1 MLLDSIS
8 CLCYLCSMPRNNYQL
23 DKFNKE
29 YDRLNNQQKKAV
41 DTTEGPVMVIAGP
54 GTGKTQILSARIG
67 KILLDTDT
75 QPQNILCLTYTDAGA
90 IAMRK
95 RILEF
100 IGADAYKVNIYT
112 FHAFCNEVI
121 QDNLGLFEKTSLD
134 PVSDL
139 QRIALFKQLI
149 DAFPKNHP
157 LKRYRG
163 DVYYEIN
170 NLQSLFSTMKREGWS
185 PEFINERIDN
195 YLQSLPE
202 RDEYIAKRA
211 SKGFKKGDVRTDKI
225 EEETEKK
232 ERLRAAVHEFDNFQ
246 QLMRNNNL
254 YDFDDMINWVIK
266 AFEEN
271 PNLLLRYQEQFLYIL
286 VDEYQDTSGT
296 QNRLVELLI
305 NYWEV
310 PNVFVV
316 GDDDQSIYRFQ
327 GANVENMLG
336 FADNYKNDLLTVVLT
351 LNYRSVQGILDIS
364 KTIIDKNEDRLINKP
379 GLQLTKDL
387 ISANDII
394 KHLAHK
400 PVIQQYETQRQEMI
414 GIIQQVEKIIAE
426 GIEPKRI
433 GIIYKENKY
442 GEEIAQYCKLLK
454 IPYYS
459 KRSLNILNIPFAK
472 KIISILRYLSYEH
485 DIPYS
490 GDELLFEILHYDWF
504 LIPPIEIARVS
515 IEVAEKQFSK
525 DKTSIRKL
533 LVERSNLPARDLFT
547 HNIAEGL
554 KKASES
560 IESLISKVPNV
571 TLQTLFEAVI
581 REAGILGFIM
591 KSEEK
596 IWLVQVLTRLFDF
609 IKEETHRN
617 PNLDLKQLIKLFDLM
632 QSEKLP
638 LPLVEVSGSDKGVNL
653 LTAHG
658 SKGLEFT
665 YVFFA
670 GCNAHV
676 WEKKRKPNGGYQFPD
691 NIFTSL
697 SPGRGDGADA
707 SDEELRRLFYVA
719 LTRAEQHLSISY
731 SSFNN
736 DGKELESSMFIA
748 EILDDHAL
756 HTEKVFIDEA
766 AQAEFQLLQLQNNY
780 QPEIEKI
787 EQEYV
792 SSLLEKFVM
801 NVTALN
807 NYLKCPLEFYF
818 KNLIR
823 IPSPKNEAMEFGSSV
838 HYALERLFKK
848 MQEDKNVFP
857 TKEEF
862 IKDFNWYMRRHRESF
877 TKEQFDRRLEYG
889 EEVLSNYYE
898 KYLHRWNKIV
908 VLERTIKNVVVNG
921 IPLKGKLDKLE
932 FTGKEVNV
940 VDYKTGDVDKARE
953 KLKPPN
959 EKNPDGGDYWR
970 QAVFYKILLDHYN
983 RDWQAVSSEFD
994 FIEPDKKKNYRKEK
1008 IYINPEDITSV
1019 TQQIKTVWDKIQQHD
1034 FYTGCGK
1041 ADCHWCEFVK
1051 TNNMAIALHEL
1062 ATEPEE
1068 DI

>member
-1 MLLDSIS
+1 
-8 CLCYLCSMPRNNYQL
+8 MPRNNYQL

-29 YDRLNNQQKKAV
+29 YDQLNRQQKKAV

-95 RILEF
+95 RIQEF

-121 QDNLGLFEKTSLD
+121 QDNLGLFDKTSLD

-139 QRIALFKQLI
+139 QRIDLFKQLI

-185 PEFINERIDN
+185 PEFINERIDA
-195 YLQSLPE
+195 YLQSLPL

-232 ERLRAAVHEFDNFQ
+232 EKLRAAVNEFDNFQ

-286 VDEYQDTSGT
+286 VDEFQDTSGT

-351 LNYRSVQGILDIS
+351 HNYRSVQPILDIS
-364 KTIIDKNEDRLINKP
+364 KTIIDKNEDRLINNP
-379 GLQLTKDL
+379 GLELTKDL
-387 ISANDII
+387 VSANDKI

-400 PVIQQYETQRQEMI
+400 PIIQQYETQRQEMI
-414 GIIQQVEKIIAE
+414 GITQQVEKIIAE

-454 IPYYS
+454 LPYYS

-485 DIPYS
+485 DISYS

-504 LIPPIEIARVS
+504 HIPPIEIARVS
-515 IEVAEKQFSK
+515 SEVAEKQFSK

-547 HNIAEGL
+547 QNIHEGL

-581 REAGILGFIM
+581 REAGILDSIM

-596 IWLVQVLTRLFDF
+596 IWLLQVLTCLFDF
-609 IKEETHRN
+609 LKEETHRN
-617 PNLDLKQLIKLFDLM
+617 PNLDLKQLIKLFNLM
-632 QSEKLP
+632 QSEKLS

-670 GCNAHV
+670 GCNANV

-707 SDEELRRLFYVA
+707 SDEEIRRLFYVA

-736 DGKELESSMFIA
+736 DGKELESSIFIA

-756 HTEKVFIDEA
+756 QTEKVFIDEA
-766 AQAEFQLLQLQNNY
+766 AQAEFQILQLQNNY

-807 NYLKCPLEFYF
+807 NYLRCPLEFYF

-823 IPSPKNEAMEFGSSV
+823 IPSPKNEATEFGSSV

-857 TKEEF
+857 PKEEF

-898 KYLHRWNKIV
+898 KYLHSWNKIV

-921 IPLKGKLDKLE
+921 VPLKGKLDKLE

-940 VDYKTGDVDKARE
+940 VDYKTGDVYKAME

-959 EKNPDGGDYWR
+959 EKQPDGGDYWR

-1008 IYINPEDITSV
+1008 IYINHEDITSV
-1019 TQQIKTVWDKIQQHD
+1019 THQIKTAWDKIQHHD

-1041 ADCHWCEFVK
+1041 PDCHWCEFVK
-1051 TNNMAIALHEL
+1051 TNNMAVALHEL
-1062 ATEPEE
+1062 VTEPEE

>member
-1 MLLDSIS
+1 
-8 CLCYLCSMPRNNYQL
+8 
-23 DKFNKE
+23 
-29 YDRLNNQQKKAV
+29 
-41 DTTEGPVMVIAGP
+41 
-54 GTGKTQILSARIG
+54 
-67 KILLDTDT
+67 
-75 QPQNILCLTYTDAGA
+75 
-90 IAMRK
+90 
-95 RILEF
+95 
-100 IGADAYKVNIYT
+100 
-112 FHAFCNEVI
+112 VI
-121 QDNLGLFEKTSLD
+121 QDNLGLFDKTSLD

-139 QRIALFKQLI
+139 QRIDLFKQLI

-185 PEFINERIDN
+185 PEFINERIDA
-195 YLQSLPE
+195 YLQSLPL

-232 ERLRAAVHEFDNFQ
+232 EKLRAALNEFDNFQ

-286 VDEYQDTSGT
+286 VDEFQDTSGT

-351 LNYRSVQGILDIS
+351 HNYRSIQPILDIS
-364 KTIIDKNEDRLINKP
+364 KTIIDKNEDRLINNP
-379 GLQLTKDL
+379 GLELTKDL
-387 ISANDII
+387 VSANDKI

-400 PVIQQYETQRQEMI
+400 PIIQQYETQRQEMI
-414 GIIQQVEKIIAE
+414 GITQQVEKIIAE

-454 IPYYS
+454 LPYYS

-504 LIPPIEIARVS
+504 HIPPIEIARVS
-515 IEVAEKQFSK
+515 SEVAEKQFSK

-547 HNIAEGL
+547 QNIHEGL

-560 IESLISKVPNV
+560 IESLISKVLNV

-581 REAGILGFIM
+581 REAGILDFIM

-596 IWLVQVLTRLFDF
+596 IWLLQVLTCLFDF
-609 IKEETHRN
+609 LKEETHRN
-617 PNLDLKQLIKLFDLM
+617 PNLDLKQLIKLFNLM
-632 QSEKLP
+632 QSEKLS

-670 GCNAHV
+670 GCNANV

-707 SDEELRRLFYVA
+707 SDEEIRRLFYVA

-756 HTEKVFIDEA
+756 QTEKVFIDEA
-766 AQAEFQLLQLQNNY
+766 AQAEFQILQLQNNY

-807 NYLKCPLEFYF
+807 NYLRCPLEFYF

-823 IPSPKNEAMEFGSSV
+823 IPSPKNEATEFGSSV

-857 TKEEF
+857 PKEEF

-898 KYLHRWNKIV
+898 KYLHSWNKIV

-921 IPLKGKLDKLE
+921 VPLKGKLDKLE

-940 VDYKTGDVDKARE
+940 VDYKTGDVYKAME

-959 EKNPDGGDYWR
+959 EKQPDGGDYWR

-1019 TQQIKTVWDKIQQHD
+1019 THQIKTVWDKIQHHD

-1041 ADCHWCEFVK
+1041 PDCHWCEFVK
-1051 TNNMAIALHEL
+1051 TNNMAVALHEL

>member
-1 MLLDSIS
+1 
-8 CLCYLCSMPRNNYQL
+8 MPRNNYQL

-29 YDRLNNQQKKAV
+29 YDLLNRQQKKAV

-95 RILEF
+95 RIQEF

-121 QDNLGLFEKTSLD
+121 QDNLGLFDKTSLD

-139 QRIALFKQLI
+139 QRIDLFKQLI

-185 PEFINERIDN
+185 PEFINERIDA
-195 YLQSLPE
+195 YLQSLPL

-232 ERLRAAVHEFDNFQ
+232 EKLRAALNEFDNFQ

-286 VDEYQDTSGT
+286 VDEFQDTSGT

-351 LNYRSVQGILDIS
+351 HNYRSVQPILDIS
-364 KTIIDKNEDRLINKP
+364 KTIIDKNEDRLINNP
-379 GLQLTKDL
+379 GLELTKDL
-387 ISANDII
+387 VSANDKI

-400 PVIQQYETQRQEMI
+400 PIIQQYETQRQEMI
-414 GIIQQVEKIIAE
+414 GITQQVEKIIAE

-454 IPYYS
+454 LPYYS

-504 LIPPIEIARVS
+504 HIPPIEIARVS
-515 IEVAEKQFSK
+515 SEVAEKQFSK

-547 HNIAEGL
+547 QNIHEGL

-560 IESLISKVPNV
+560 IESLISKVLNV

-581 REAGILGFIM
+581 REAGILDFIM

-596 IWLVQVLTRLFDF
+596 IWLLQVLTCLFDF
-609 IKEETHRN
+609 LKEETHRN
-617 PNLDLKQLIKLFDLM
+617 PNLDLKQLIKLFNLM
-632 QSEKLP
+632 QSEKLS

-670 GCNAHV
+670 GCNANV

-707 SDEELRRLFYVA
+707 SDEEIRRLFYVA

-756 HTEKVFIDEA
+756 QTEKVFIDEA
-766 AQAEFQLLQLQNNY
+766 AQAEFQILQLQNNY

-807 NYLKCPLEFYF
+807 NYLRCPLEFYF

-823 IPSPKNEAMEFGSSV
+823 IPSPKNEATEFGSSV

-857 TKEEF
+857 PKEEF

-898 KYLHRWNKIV
+898 KYLHNWNKIV
-908 VLERTIKNVVVNG
+908 VLERTIKNVVVNEV
-921 IPLKGKLDKLE
+921 PLKGKLDKLE

-940 VDYKTGDVDKARE
+940 VDYKTGDVYKAME

-959 EKNPDGGDYWR
+959 EKQPDGGDYWR

-1019 TQQIKTVWDKIQQHD
+1019 THQIKTVWDKIQHHD

-1041 ADCHWCEFVK
+1041 PDCHWCEFVK
-1051 TNNMAIALHEL
+1051 TNNMAVALHEL